1 MDYILTSFSPSPCH
15 PPRDAIQQSTT
26 AGALCLD
33 GSILLNQDPILCDV
47 CIRTFKMVIRVLPDC
62 CYLPTRRLVHI
73 VVFLEIEIKN
83 IKSVTVKR
91 IVNAVVFY
99 YCVYYFFNY
108 LYIYKWEEMR
118 TW

>member
-1 MDYILTSFSPSPCH
+1 MVDQETDQNHMDG
-15 PPRDAIQQSTT
+15 TT
-26 AGALCLD
+26 
-33 GSILLNQDPILCDV
+33 
-47 CIRTFKMVIRVLPDC
+47 
-62 CYLPTRRLVHI
+62 